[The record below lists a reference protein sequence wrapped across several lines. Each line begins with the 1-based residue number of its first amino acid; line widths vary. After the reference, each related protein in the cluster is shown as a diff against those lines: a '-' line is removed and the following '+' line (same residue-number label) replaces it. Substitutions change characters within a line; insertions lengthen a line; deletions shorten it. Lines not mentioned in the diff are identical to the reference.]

1 MSEKETQKEILLQ
14 TLREIETKTGMVTPR
29 ALVDKARASDSP
41 LHGLFEWD
49 NARGAENYR
58 LWQARQHISHVRV
71 EFMGQETSGYWNAT
85 VEIEDVPVRGYFST
99 AQVASDEAIR
109 SVVVKEAVQNLVHWQ
124 KKYKELRELSG
135 VVNEKKLHR
144 LRKSI
149 S

>member
-49 NARGAENYR
+49 NSRAADRYR
-58 LWQARQHISHVRV
+58 LYQARQHISSVRV
-71 EFMGQETSGYWNAT
+71 QFMGKETSAYWNAT
-85 VEIEDVPVRGYFST
+85 VEIEDVPVQGYFST

-109 SVVVKEAVQNLVHWQ
+109 SVVVKEAVQNIVHWQ
-124 KKYKELRELSG
+124 KKYKELKELAG
-135 VVNEKKLHR
+135 VVNEKKLQR